1 MYSDEY
7 YYNQKRIFPRCTQVQ
22 NRGHDIY
29 RSGRHERRRK
39 RGCCN
44 KGTATDTKRSQ
55 EGEKALNFG
64 LVHILDADGEQ
75 VLCYNTYNLFV
86 RLPEQEVPMKQPD
99 KMTAYFSC
107 AAKIQTDLHLDNQ
120 MHRLC
125 HAAVKGGDGK

>member
-7 YYNQKRIFPRCTQVQ
+7 HFNQERIFPRCTQVQ

-29 RSGRHERRRK
+29 RQGRHEGRRK

-64 LVHILDADGEQ
+64 IVHTLDADGEQ

-86 RLPEQEVPMKQPD
+86 RLPEQEGTNEAARQNDRKFLLCGKD
-99 KMTAYFSC
+99 KNRPAP
-107 AAKIQTDLHLDNQ
+107 
-120 MHRLC
+120 
-125 HAAVKGGDGK
+125 